1 VCVPKHYFSKVD
13 GKQFA
18 QLVFAVEQR
27 IYLTKELQLF
37 SLKMMNLFTQND
49 NESLEKWSRHF
60 IQYSI
65 P

>member
-1 VCVPKHYFSKVD
+1 VD

-18 QLVFAVEQR
+18 QLVFAVEQRR